1 MRTKQKTFPGL
12 RRLHS
17 ALQWVKKL
25 NHQKPQGLCEK
36 RRWHRAKGCPGLE
49 GAGRAGVGDPMASLS
64 FTVSWSLLKLMSIE
78 SVMQSNHLTL
88 CHPLLLLPSI
98 FPNIRI
104 FSNELALHIRWP
116 EYWSFSFNISLSN
129 EYSG

>member
-12 RRLHS
+12 SRLHS

-49 GAGRAGVGDPMASLS
+49 GAGRAGVGAGTARGKPHSS
-64 FTVSWSLLKLMSIE
+64 GS
-78 SVMQSNHLTL
+78 HPR
-88 CHPLLLLPSI
+88 PLLRVGEGTGAPLKQPSTLL
-98 FPNIRI
+98 
-104 FSNELALHIRWP
+104 
-116 EYWSFSFNISLSN
+116 SLTSSAGRGN
-129 EYSG
+129 QLTTA